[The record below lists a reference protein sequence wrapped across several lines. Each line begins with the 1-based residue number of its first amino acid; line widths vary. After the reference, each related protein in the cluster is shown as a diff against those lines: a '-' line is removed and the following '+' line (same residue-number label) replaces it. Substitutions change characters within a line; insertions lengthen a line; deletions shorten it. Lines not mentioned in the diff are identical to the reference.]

1 MRRGRGLMRV
11 VARALLVPSLIA
23 MAAASCTPMTPEQR
37 AAAEQARAEQERLH
51 AAECAAMG
59 MLYMSGTCV
68 MRGGMPSM

>member
-1 MRRGRGLMRV
+1 MRAIVG
-11 VARALLVPSLIA
+11 ALLVTSVIA
-23 MAAASCTPMTPEQR
+23 IGAMGCTPMTPEQR

-51 AAECAAMG
+51 AAECASMG